1 MISSP
6 KCIYRIYLCSIV
18 CLYGSTM
25 RSLFI
30 IFCVNDRLAWAS
42 RKSLS
47 SWFYDLILRKAQ
59 LSEWAKSLALPYSIW
74 LPGLINPTA
83 LLTAI
88 KQVRRCNDR

>member
-1 MISSP
+1 MNLYFVKVP
-6 KCIYRIYLCSIV
+6 GRNPFHVCSWE
-18 CLYGSTM
+18 
-25 RSLFI
+25 
-30 IFCVNDRLAWAS
+30 RLAWAS

-47 SWFYDLILRKAQ
+47 SWFLDLTYRKTQ

-88 KQVRRCNDR
+88 KQV